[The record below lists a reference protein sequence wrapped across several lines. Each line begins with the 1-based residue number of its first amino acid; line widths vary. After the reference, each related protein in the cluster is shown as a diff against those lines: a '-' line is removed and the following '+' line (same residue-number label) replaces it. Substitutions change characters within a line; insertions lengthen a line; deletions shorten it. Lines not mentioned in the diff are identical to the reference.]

1 MADKSSDRNAPDR
14 RSADRSSADRSS
26 LDRNAGRFAGKSVLV
41 TGGASGIGRATVLAF
56 ADEGAN
62 LVIADWNAEQGEQVA
77 AEARARGAR
86 AEFMRADVSKA
97 ADCEALVARAES
109 LYGRLDVAFNN
120 AGINIRVAPIVDITE
135 DEWQRIMGVNLTGVY
150 LSMKYEIPAMKRAG
164 GGSIINTASVGGV
177 IGTAG
182 VSPYCASKH
191 AVLGLT
197 KSVAL
202 EYIRDG
208 IRINA
213 ICPGATRTAMLEE
226 WFRNPEVEKAVLAQS
241 PAGRIAEPS
250 EMASVVLF
258 LASDAASF
266 VAGAALMADG
276 AFTVQ

>member
-1 MADKSSDRNAPDR
+1 MSNKSSDKG
-14 RSADRSSADRSS
+14 
-26 LDRNAGRFAGKSVLV
+26 AGRFAGKSVLV
-41 TGGASGIGRATVLAF
+41 TGCGSGIGRATALAF
-56 ADEGAN
+56 ADEGAD
-62 LVIADWNAEQGEQVA
+62 LVLGDWNAEAGEQVA
-77 AEARARGAR
+77 AQARARGAR
-86 AEFMRADVSKA
+86 AEFLRTDVSKA
-97 ADCEALVARAES
+97 ADCEALVARAVA
-109 LYGRLDVAFNN
+109 LHGRLDVAFNN

-135 DEWQRIMGVNLTGVY
+135 DEWQRIMAVNLTGVY
-150 LSMKYEIPAMKRAG
+150 LSMKYEIPAIKRSG
-164 GGSIINTASVGGV
+164 GGAIINTASVGGV

-241 PAGRIAEPS
+241 PAGRIAEPE

>member
-1 MADKSSDRNAPDR
+1 MADKSSDRNASDR
-14 RSADRSSADRSS
+14 RSADRSSLERS
-26 LDRNAGRFAGKSVLV
+26 AGRFAGKSVLV

-56 ADEGAN
+56 ADEGAD

-77 AEARARGAR
+77 AEARARGTR

-164 GGSIINTASVGGV
+164 GGAIINTASVGGV

-208 IRINA
+208 VRINA